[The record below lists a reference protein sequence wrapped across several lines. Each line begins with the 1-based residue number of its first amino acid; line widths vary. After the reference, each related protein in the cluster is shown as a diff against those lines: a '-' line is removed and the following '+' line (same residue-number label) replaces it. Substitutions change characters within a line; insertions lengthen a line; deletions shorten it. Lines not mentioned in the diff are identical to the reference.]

1 MKDLTKHLLEE
12 YEEAFHTPDR
22 SIHLLTKSES
32 AFIKTLIRLNY
43 FNELKDKKNDNERS
57 RIN

>member
-12 YEEAFHTPDR
+12 YEEAFHTLDR
-22 SIHLLTKSES
+22 SIHLLTKSEQ

-43 FNELKDKKNDNERS
+43 FKVSKDKENGITK
-57 RIN
+57 